1 MTDASRVTKKK
12 NLIFLFEHYVDII
25 KDNEDYINSQV
36 RTTSAV
42 EMIRL
47 CNEAVELYDEFYLL
61 DGDNSKVNR
70 WLGYIQGILITINL
84 TTIEDQR
91 NFTRPYLTEH
101 RKFKEYY
108 MSQFNLLSKET
119 ITKFALQSGLE
130 LKQLDD
136 GTMGLH
142 PYIFTFAENLFKEAS
157 SQSDSEVIYYPATLQ
172 ACTEG
177 NGYVVTFQDI
187 PEAITQGS
195 SFAEAIEYAED
206 ALEVCKDFY
215 IDRPYPKPSSPKRG
229 NVMVG
234 VTFKR

>member
-12 NLIFLFEHYVDII
+12 NLIFLFKHYVDII

-108 MSQFNLLSKET
+108 MSQFNLL
-119 ITKFALQSGLE
+119 
-130 LKQLDD
+130 DD
-136 GTMGLH
+136 GTMGLR

-172 ACTEG
+172 ACTEE

-206 ALEVCKDFY
+206 ALETCKDFY
-215 IDRPYPKPSSPKRG
+215 LDRPYPKPSSPKRG